1 MLAEYFSNEH
11 INCKNSASVES
22 IEYLCYMTFGKDLL
36 RYRHIKFYYFI
47 DLILKGFMAAT

>member
-1 MLAEYFSNEH
+1 MLAEYFSTEH